1 MAKVLLVDDD
11 DMVRYALGKALR
23 KAGHEV
29 LEAADGVKVPS
40 IIETEGADILVTDI
54 IMPDQEGLGTI
65 REVRGQYPR
74 LPIVAMSG
82 GGRMAGTDYLA
93 MAKSL
98 GADAILSKPFDKS
111 ELLALVDTLTKV

>member
-1 MAKVLLVDDD
+1 MAKVLLVDDGE
-11 DMVRYALGKALR
+11 MVRYALGKALR

>member
-1 MAKVLLVDDD
+1 MAKVLLVDDEE
-11 DMVRYALGKALR
+11 MVRYALGKALR